1 MHSLMLHTNWISAS
15 PIWLNIAS
23 GNKKSAESGQVDGVA
38 VGSLLGH
45 LVANAFLCSTEE
57 QLERENKLQYVY
69 HHFIGDMSMTQSL
82 MLESVTTFYATL
94 NECHPSIHF
103 RMEIADCNKL
113 PFLGMMIEKKGCELV
128 STMVFFDIFRATR
141 ICASRNRW
149 LEPCYTGP
157 TAFHLPGNRLEESA
171 TTLKVCSL
179 CWNTWIV

>member
-113 PFLGMMIEKKGCELV
+113 PFLGMMIEKKGYDLV
-128 STMVFFDIFRATR
+128 NSVYRKWTNIFRATW
-141 ICASRNRW
+141 ICATRNHW
-149 LEPCYTGP
+149 LEPYYTGP
-157 TAFHLPGNRLEESA
+157 TAFHLSRNWL
-171 TTLKVCSL
+171 
-179 CWNTWIV
+179 